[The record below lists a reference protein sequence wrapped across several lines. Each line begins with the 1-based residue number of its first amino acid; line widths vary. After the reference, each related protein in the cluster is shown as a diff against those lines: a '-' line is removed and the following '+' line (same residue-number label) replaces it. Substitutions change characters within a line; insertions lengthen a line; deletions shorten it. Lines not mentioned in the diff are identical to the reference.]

1 LLVNM
6 VTAGHLGVKTGVG
19 FYDYSGGTKELVVAS
34 QFNR

>member
-1 LLVNM
+1 
-6 VTAGHLGVKTGVG
+6 VKTGVG